1 MLPNIKLTAD
11 QQKKIR
17 QKLKS
22 FFKDQKLDFMEQLKA
37 YYDYQVELVKT
48 HGREGL
54 MVFLDTETEVYVD
67 GVNNRSLE
75 IMHYS
80 EVPESCPW
88 HYLHELPQNEAIRK
102 TWKNFS
108 IDFVDLLETHTLE
121 LFSIF
126 EEGNWYLVYAYQ
138 VKDYADNIF
147 YEFLGGRE
155 PNPDAKLPK
164 DLMKAGWKMP
174 QDLKELYSVHANF
187 GDLKSALRDDNSH
200 CISSAEKLETSLTF
214 LEEYV
219 EEWEADYSFFDL
231 LPFWED
237 GAGNCQNFYKKE
249 PIDNSYSTV
258 DWDHETKEISGSSTL
273 AEFINYHY
281 GQKLLGEY

>member
-1 MLPNIKLTAD
+1 MLPNIKLSID
-11 QQKKIR
+11 EQKSIH

-22 FFKDQKLDFMEQLKA
+22 FFKDSGDDFMEKLKA
-37 YYDYQVELVKT
+37 YYNYQLDLVKT

-54 MVFLDTETEVYVD
+54 MVFLDTETQVYVD
-67 GVNNRSLE
+67 GINNRSLE

-88 HYLHELPQNEAIRK
+88 YKLHLLPLDEAIRK
-102 TWKNFS
+102 AWENFP
-108 IDFVDLLETHTLE
+108 IQMVDSLEKHTLD
-121 LFSIF
+121 LFAIF
-126 EEGNWYLVYAYQ
+126 EEGKWYLAYAFE
-138 VKDYADNIF
+138 VSDYDNNRY

-164 DLMKAGWKMP
+164 DLVKAGWEMP
-174 QDLKELYSVHANF
+174 QDLKELYSVHGNF

-200 CISSAEKLETSLTF
+200 CICAADQLEASLTF

-219 EEWEADYSFFDL
+219 EQWEADYSFFDL

-249 PIDNSYSTV
+249 PIDNSYVTI
-258 DWDHETKEISGSSTL
+258 DWDHETKEISGSNTL
-273 AEFINYHY
+273 AQFMEYHF
-281 GQKLLGEY
+281 GEKLRGD

>member
-1 MLPNIKLTAD
+1 MLPNITLTAD
-11 QQKKIR
+11 QQKEIH

-22 FFKDQKLDFMEQLKA
+22 FFQDTKLDFMEQLKA

-54 MVFLDTETEVYVD
+54 MVFLDTETQVYVD
-67 GVNNRSLE
+67 GINNRSLE

-88 HYLHELPQNEAIRK
+88 HDLHLLPQDEAISK
-102 TWKNFS
+102 VWENFPIS
-108 IDFVDLLETHTLE
+108 FVDSLVKYTLE
-121 LFSIF
+121 LFAIF
-126 EEGNWYLVYAYQ
+126 EEGKWYLAYAYQ

-155 PNPDAKLPK
+155 PNPDAKLPG
-164 DLMKAGWKMP
+164 DLVKAGWKMP
-174 QDLKELYSVHANF
+174 ADLKALYSVHANF
-187 GDLKSALRDDNSH
+187 GDLKSALRDDRSH
-200 CISSAEKLETSLTF
+200 CICAAEKLETSLTF
-214 LEEYV
+214 LEEHV

-249 PIDNSYSTV
+249 PIGNSYETV
-258 DWDHETKEISGSSTL
+258 DWDHETKEISGYSRL
-273 AEFINYHY
+273 AKFIDYHD
-281 GQKLLGEY
+281 GQKLRGEY

>member
-11 QQKKIR
+11 QQKEIR

-22 FFKDQKLDFMEQLKA
+22 FFKDQKLDFIEQLKA

-88 HYLHELPQNEAIRK
+88 YYLHELPQNEAIRK

-126 EEGNWYLVYAYQ
+126 EEEKWYLVYAYQ

-155 PNPDAKLPK
+155 PNPDVKLPK

-174 QDLKELYSVHANF
+174 QDLKELYSVHTNF

-249 PIDNSYSTV
+249 PIDDSYLTV